1 MTTNSD
7 ARGSKDEQETIYPFS
22 ERLVIFITLMVC
34 AGITGI
40 LAGLITV
47 IVTVVVLL
55 GGLWLAYTYLP
66 LNVFY
71 IIIAVLIADITL
83 GVVLRIFR
91 PRK

>member
-7 ARGSKDEQETIYPFS
+7 ARGSKDEQETIYSFS
-22 ERLVIFITLMVC
+22 ERLVIFITLMVF